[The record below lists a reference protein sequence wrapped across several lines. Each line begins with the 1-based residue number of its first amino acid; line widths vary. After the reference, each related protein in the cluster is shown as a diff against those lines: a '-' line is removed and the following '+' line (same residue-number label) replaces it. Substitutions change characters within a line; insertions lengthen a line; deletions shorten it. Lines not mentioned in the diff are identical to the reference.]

1 MTKVLRSWSAMALL
15 STATMVAACSPS
27 TRGADDDDVGD
38 DAPPSVDAGA
48 PDAHDIGFIDAAP
61 DVPDSSTPS
70 EIDGV
75 VYGHSSSTLYKV
87 DPDSFAVTSV
97 ADFSWPA
104 ESGFDTMTDIA
115 VDKDGHMMGV
125 SFTKIYRVD
134 PMTAACTFVGPLD
147 HEFNGLSFVPAGEG
161 DPGTD
166 ERLVGTTLD
175 GSVWKIDP
183 ATGATT
189 QVGSYG
195 DSGGTTW
202 TSSGDIVYV
211 EGFGIVA
218 TVKGGGLGHDFLAS
232 IDPMTFRATPI
243 GALGV
248 GTGYSDI
255 WGLGFWKGKVFGFS
269 GAGQM
274 LLIEPTTGVASLL
287 NGAQSV
293 LWWGA
298 GVTTSAPII
307 P

>member
-1 MTKVLRSWSAMALL
+1 MTKVLRSWSAVALL
-15 STATMVAACSPS
+15 STATVVAACSPS
-27 TRGADDDDVGD
+27 SRGADDDVGGD
-38 DAPPSVDAGA
+38 DAPPAPDAGA
-48 PDAHDIGFIDAAP
+48 PDARDTGFIDASP
-61 DVPDSSTPS
+61 NVPDSSTPS
-70 EIDGV
+70 ELDGV

-97 ADFSWPA
+97 ADFIWPA
-104 ESGFDTMTDIA
+104 DSGFDTMTDIA
-115 VDKDGHMMGV
+115 VDKNGNMMGV

-134 PMTAACTFVGPLD
+134 PATAACTYVGSLD

-161 DPGTD
+161 DPTAD

-189 QVGSYG
+189 QVGEYG
-195 DSGGTTW
+195 GNW

-218 TVKGGGLGHDFLAS
+218 TVKGPGLGHDFLAFV
-232 IDPMTFRATPI
+232 DPMTFHATPI
-243 GALGV
+243 GSLSA
-248 GTGYSDI
+248 GTGFSDL

-274 LLIEPTTGVASLL
+274 VLIDPGTGEASLL
-287 NGAQSV
+287 STGQSV